1 MSPIDKCA
9 LEFVKHGVDF
19 AAILELHYK
28 HGYVFS
34 TPEFFVMGRAVCSD
48 GHVPCIQDATLND
61 WRYADGRPRTPDAW
75 WLHGAAGNME
85 RVWSCLP
92 YTLPFIGFERFDAEC
107 RFYAID
113 TVRRLTIPTHNEMA
127 SAN

>member
-34 TPEFFVMGRAVCSD
+34 TPDFFVMGRPVNSEWTPDLICDPAALWDESYR
-48 GHVPCIQDATLND
+48 PTLE
-61 WRYADGRPRTPDAW
+61 PDAW
-75 WLHGAAGNME
+75 WLHGAAGKME
-85 RVWSCLP
+85 HIWGCLP
-92 YTLPFIGFERFDAEC
+92 YPLRWIGFERFDGEC